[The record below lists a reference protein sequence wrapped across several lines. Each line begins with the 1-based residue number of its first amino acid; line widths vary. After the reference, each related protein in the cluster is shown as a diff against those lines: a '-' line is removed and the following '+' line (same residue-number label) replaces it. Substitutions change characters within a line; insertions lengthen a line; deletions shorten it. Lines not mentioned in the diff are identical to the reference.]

1 MSKLYDLVNWRLQN
15 LQINCFLG
23 REARPGAVP
32 VAVTAATVPR
42 RRRRSNGDEKTG
54 EKVSYP
60 ANGAGGNTENGDL
73 PK

>member
-15 LQINCFLG
+15 LQMNCFLG
-23 REARPGAVP
+23 RDARPGAAP

-54 EKVSYP
+54 EKVSYGG
-60 ANGAGGNTENGDL
+60 NGAGGNTENGDL